1 MALLRILGELS
12 LRIIWCMYEDNPKK
26 ESADERIMRWMK
38 TTYDEEVKLLKKVLP
53 SASPEKAQEIER
65 TIQFLQDEI
74 GKNQYAFV
82 GPFYNSLDE
91 LPPEYK
97 EGIYPLLYGAFN
109 RAIHPNIKLL
119 SDLVRQKNNKR
130 TFQSDL
136 EEVRVQDLKIYGMT
150 AAFNI
155 LAITRIHYEWDYKG
169 MKSEYLA
176 IKKELAGQ
184 RAR

>member
-12 LRIIWCMYEDNPKK
+12 FRIIWCMYEDNPKK

-38 TTYDEEVKLLKKVLP
+38 TTCDDELKLLKKILP
-53 SASPEKAQEIER
+53 SAIPEKVEEIES
-65 TIQFLQDEI
+65 TIQFLQEEI
-74 GKNQYAFV
+74 SKNQYSFV

-91 LPPEYK
+91 LPSEYK

-119 SDLVRQKNNKR
+119 SDLVREKDNKR
-130 TFQSDL
+130 TFLHDL
-136 EEVRVQDLKIYGMT
+136 REVRAQALKIYGMT

-155 LAITRIHYEWDYKG
+155 LVITRAHYEWDYKV

-176 IKKELAGQ
+176 IKKKFAGQ
-184 RAR
+184 